1 MRYNKPIKRTPFSH
15 WALVKLLVFYFRV
28 MLLCKV
34 VLLNKIFNNY
44 WRWFLSGI
52 PVLGRRLSATPLADL
67 CDCLA
72 ITAGSGWAQQSSNRY
87 AFSTQP

>member
-52 PVLGRRLSATPLADL
+52 PVLGRRLSARPLGAK
-67 CDCLA
+67 
-72 ITAGSGWAQQSSNRY
+72 ITVKKERLEKRISM
-87 AFSTQP
+87 